1 MCDDTPDHCLDCMRS
16 KADYLLNHPLRC
28 EVCHRAEKG
37 HHLPHTWCKT
47 CKVVLYCS
55 SACRRKDASRHRQLC
70 AHSSSPVARNASRC
84 DFQSTYL
91 CYKRT
96 YLMQPDALPAIKVA
110 LLLLMESGIDMIRSY
125 MREEA
130 TLKRDPR
137 DVHRD
142 KIRWK
147 WIQTKLDL
155 GTVMTQRCLLDVDS
169 VSELKDKIEALT
181 EKYQLESLFDIIK
194 HSI

>member
-1 MCDDTPDHCLDCMRS
+1 
-16 KADYLLNHPLRC
+16 
-28 EVCHRAEKG
+28 
-37 HHLPHTWCKT
+37 
-47 CKVVLYCS
+47 
-55 SACRRKDASRHRQLC
+55 
-70 AHSSSPVARNASRC
+70 
-84 DFQSTYL
+84 
-91 CYKRT
+91 
-96 YLMQPDALPAIKVA
+96 MQPDALPAIKVA